1 MTEINKS
8 IVNYGYG
15 LDKIEKQPKKE
26 QPKRENNEAN
36 KSDEQKYTPDT
47 GVLGRSQV
55 NSSSGA
61 NIAKSVDEAVAL
73 ASKRPQI
80 LTSSDEMF
88 NSIYQKLISEGM
100 DESEAYLQ
108 AIMAEDEFLSL
119 VNCH

>member
-108 AIMAEDEFLSL
+108 AIMAEDEFLNL